1 MTTIQLPK
9 LSESEL
15 KFAQELVS
23 KALINHN
30 KEDISES
37 LNILKKYYDKSN
49 PILDINGFIP
59 HNIHIKG
66 WFSFLLQ
73 DCLKPYQCVLN
84 EELFRKKVGF
94 NIKNYI
100 KKLKEKEFNE

>member
-23 KALINHN
+23 KALINNN

-37 LNILKKYYDKSN
+37 LSILKKYYDKSN

-59 HNIHIKG
+59 SCGSWTPLAVAAYFNN
-66 WFSFLLQ
+66 
-73 DCLKPYQCVLN
+73 YRALN
-84 EELFRKKVGF
+84 TLIIITFFR
-94 NIKNYI
+94 
-100 KKLKEKEFNE
+100 E